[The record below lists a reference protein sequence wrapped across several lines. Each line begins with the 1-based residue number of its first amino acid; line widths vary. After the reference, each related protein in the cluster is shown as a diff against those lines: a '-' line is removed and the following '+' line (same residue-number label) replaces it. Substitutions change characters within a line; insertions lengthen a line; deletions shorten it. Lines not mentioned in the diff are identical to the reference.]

1 MGDTTSKTEQ
11 NFTNTID
18 RETNEPRTV
27 DWPVRYN
34 VTVVFTFQNI
44 SFCKLFLHV
53 YVTFIY
59 SEFNHPIY
67 VIQIFVMSV
76 V

>member
-1 MGDTTSKTEQ
+1 MGDATSKTEQ
-11 NFTNTID
+11 NFTTD
-18 RETNEPRTV
+18 RETRTV
-27 DWPVRYN
+27 DWPLRYN

-44 SFCKLFLHV
+44 NFCKLFLHV

-67 VIQIFVMSV
+67 VIQIFVMSADSA
-76 V
+76 